1 MVNNLLKNIST
12 MEAKINLK
20 VQMISRK
27 LSIND
32 VGFLDYLRKSID
44 EEGDLYIHSLCDC
57 LINFLEVPFNFIE
70 IPERILQDH
79 LEGWEY
85 YIAGA
90 IHIPSLMP
98 YVQHPSFVE
107 FTRNLEIFE
116 YGCGNADLIE
126 FIYLPESLIAT
137 SEDPE
142 YRNFANQPA
151 TFMVGIQDNGG
162 IDLETNVQ
170 FMLRLKNINH
180 YLCELVKDEGREIA

>member
-1 MVNNLLKNIST
+1 MVSNLLKNIST
-12 MEAKINLK
+12 MEAKINLR
-20 VQMISRK
+20 VQMISRSLK
-27 LSIND
+27 IND
-32 VGFLDYLRKSID
+32 VEFLDYLRNSID
-44 EEGDLYIHSLCDC
+44 DEGDLYIHSLSDC
-57 LINFLEVPFNFIE
+57 LINFLKVPFNFVE

-85 YIAGA
+85 YIVGA

-116 YGCGNADLIE
+116 YGVGSADLIE

-137 SEDPE
+137 SEDSE

-162 IDLETNVQ
+162 IDLETSVQ
-170 FMLRLKNINH
+170 FMLQLKNINH
-180 YLCELVKDEGREIA
+180 YLCELVKDEGREFA